1 MFLARSHQRIG
12 LIAISL
18 LALIPLHGCD
28 STARPTTV
36 PGDASTMPVGAGASG
51 DVNRNEHVAGEAK
64 VVPVWPFWPVGMR
77 LHPLTRL
84 AIDPVSGEQVIEC
97 RVEFQDIDGLT
108 SKAVGQLT
116 LQVYP
121 DGVTATGTGALETW
135 NQDLRDLQLNHRQ
148 YDDVTRTYLFRLQ
161 TAQPLPI
168 GCELRVFFLSVDGRR
183 MNAEMRL
190 RQ

>member
-1 MFLARSHQRIG
+1 M
-12 LIAISL
+12 
-18 LALIPLHGCD
+18 
-28 STARPTTV
+28 
-36 PGDASTMPVGAGASG
+36 PGAKGGASG
-51 DVNRNEHVAGEAK
+51 NGGNDQAIE
-64 VVPVWPFWPVGMR
+64 VVPPWPFWPVGMR

-84 AIDPVSGEQVIEC
+84 AIDQQSGDQIIEC
-97 RVEFQDIDGLT
+97 RVEFHDSDGLT

-116 LQVYP
+116 LQLYAGGSTP
-121 DGVTATGTGALETW
+121 TGTGALETW

-168 GCELRVFFLSVDGRR
+168 GSELRAFFLSTDGRR